1 MPISQ
6 KLTKLLS
13 KVKYELVEHR
23 TVYTAF
29 DKAQTLKVPEKIVG
43 KTLVVKING
52 DFGLVLISAHQILDK
67 AKFKKTLNNWR
78 KKLGE
83 KPVREID
90 ASTSS
95 ASTLSSCRRVD
106 FATEDWMK
114 KHLIGAKVG
123 TVPPFGN
130 LWTPTLPPPS
140 RPRRAPL
147 PTFVEKSLFKNKKI
161 IVNAGNYNISIKI
174 SPLLFKKLIPD
185 LIIGNFGKVK
195 R

>member
-6 KLTKLLS
+6 KLKKLLS

-52 DFGLVLISAHQILDK
+52 DFALVLISAHQILDK

-78 KKLGE
+78 KKL
-83 KPVREID
+83 KQKLIKEIN
-90 ASTSS
+90 
-95 ASTLSSCRRVD
+95 

-130 LWTPTLPPPS
+130 LWQI
-140 RPRRAPL
+140 A
-147 PTFVEKSLFKNKKI
+147 TFVEKSLFKNKKI
-161 IVNAGNYNISIKI
+161 IVNAGNYNISIEI
-174 SPLLFKKLIPD
+174 NPNLFKKLIPETSAELSRTP

-195 R
+195 K

>member
-52 DFGLVLISAHQILDK
+52 DFALILISAHQILDK

-130 LWTPTLPPPS
+130 LWQI
-140 RPRRAPL
+140 A
-147 PTFVEKSLFKNKKI
+147 TFVEKSLFENKKI
-161 IVNAGNYNISIKI
+161 IVNAGNYNISIEI
-174 SPLLFKKLIPD
+174 NPNLFKKLIPD

-195 R
+195 K